1 MSNVDDLIYSPI
13 EDDDPETHEDV
24 GYDERFVHVDW
35 LGGIEI
41 FCPRHGPFRI
51 APQIVLRDMVAHTA
65 PVNIL
70 SVVVNF
76 NRE

>member
-51 APQIVLRDMVAHTA
+51 APQNCFKGHGCPYCARQH
-65 PVNIL
+65 
-70 SVVVNF
+70 SK
-76 NRE
+76 RGG